1 MKFDPVAIEMSQLD
15 AAVAAVVLAE
25 YASRQALKALLKD
38 TKAVCG
44 GSTNAEE
51 RAMAESCSRASRM
64 LSAALMKEDR
74 GLQSAYAFKQSV
86 ESMAAATFVATE
98 VACAESAGE
107 SA

>member
-74 GLQSAYAFKQSV
+74 GLQSV